1 MDSLI
6 VHLIQLTMILCLWKY
21 IGDVHSDFAITAPMT
36 LDMMIAR
43 FVASMMMHIN
53 VERDVRAGLMMM
65 KFAVNH
71 HDHFTNVY
79 PAFTIAFLLTLLA
92 LITELNVMIILT
104 SMQDILGIILK
115 FVSLTCIATI
125 PKSYYDSLVQHKL
138 LISGGYKLK
147 ITKFRKDYPLE
158 RASGGVICLRLTQKM
173 MRIFYC
179 STTFYFM
186 PFAAIFLNFNF
197 MISNHPRPSN

>member
-6 VHLIQLTMILCLWKY
+6 VHLIQLVMILCLWKY
-21 IGDVHSDFAITAPMT
+21 IRDETSGFAITVPMT

-79 PAFTIAFLLTLLA
+79 PAFTIAFFLTLLS
-92 LITELNVMIILT
+92 LIIEVNVMIILT
-104 SMQDILGIILK
+104 SMQDIFGIILK

-125 PKSYYDSLVQHKL
+125 PKSYYDSLSQHKL
-138 LISGGYKLK
+138 LICGGYKLE

-158 RASGGVICLRLTQKM
+158 RASGGVICLRFVQKI

-179 STTFYFM
+179 STSFYFM
-186 PFAAIFLNFNF
+186 PFMAIFLNFNF
-197 MISNHPRPSN
+197 MISNHKE